1 MLINSFIFKQSENE
15 TSISF
20 TNSILDG
27 LNIMMKGNKLSEQE
41 NKTKK
46 RLTKRFWIL
55 GLKKFLKKQKNFYFN
70 IMKKYAVVE
79 IKGGLGNQ
87 IFQYSFG
94 CHLEKRGGRA
104 RVSTSL
110 LEARQYLSLQRYRW
124 LRQLLFWRP
133 WFVD

>member
-46 RLTKRFWIL
+46 RLTKRF
-55 GLKKFLKKQKNFYFN
+55 
-70 IMKKYAVVE
+70 
-79 IKGGLGNQ
+79 
-87 IFQYSFG
+87 
-94 CHLEKRGGRA
+94 
-104 RVSTSL
+104 
-110 LEARQYLSLQRYRW
+110 
-124 LRQLLFWRP
+124 
-133 WFVD
+133 